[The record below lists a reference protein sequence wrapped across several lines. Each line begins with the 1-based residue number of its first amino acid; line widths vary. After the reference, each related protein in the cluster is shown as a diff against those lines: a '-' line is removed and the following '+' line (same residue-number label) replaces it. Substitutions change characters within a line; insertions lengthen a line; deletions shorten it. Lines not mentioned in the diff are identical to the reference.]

1 MVVLPMG
8 ATGPMQVGLQRLEA
22 VRPWQYVFMRRCAK
36 VDGDRP
42 GGDGHAWGGSPHAMA
57 AFLIA
62 LLARTVMTSV
72 SGNNQVK
79 VSTCGSHPDNLS
91 LRAAQPPHRQRV
103 CGRGR
108 W

>member
-1 MVVLPMG
+1 MHG
-8 ATGPMQVGLQRLEA
+8 
-22 VRPWQYVFMRRCAK
+22 
-36 VDGDRP
+36 
-42 GGDGHAWGGSPHAMA
+42 GGSPHAMA

-103 CGRGR
+103 AAGGGDEGGGWSRCTKAGYQVTLASGSVL
-108 W
+108 